1 MPQNGRNTPAQRP
14 GGALATREAVTAAF
28 VQLVNQ
34 VPDAPEGD
42 ITDILGPILAAANW
56 EDLNSV
62 DNLPSSK
69 TMVGHEVRVNSIAK
83 KVSEKDTLTGYYLL
97 CEGIDLDTGYRGRF
111 TAGGEQ
117 AVAVLSQ
124 LHVLGAL
131 PAKVKFTAVTLTSG
145 NEAINCKVL
154 DTYPGATIDG

>member
-1 MPQNGRNTPAQRP
+1 MPASNTPAKGNRNTDAARVQ
-14 GGALATREAVTAAF
+14 AVTAAF

-42 ITDILGPILAAANW
+42 ITDLLGPILAAKSW
-56 EDLNSV
+56 EELNTL

-69 TMVGHEVRVNSIAK
+69 TMIDHDVRVNSIAK

-97 CEGIDLDTGYRGRF
+97 CDGIDLTTGYRGRF

-124 LHVLGAL
+124 LHVLRAL
-131 PAKVKFTAVTLTSG
+131 PAKVRFLGVEVSSGNTAV
-145 NEAINCKVL
+145 NCKVVE
-154 DTYPGATIDG
+154 TYPGQTIDG

>member
-1 MPQNGRNTPAQRP
+1 MPNGKSMAPRP
-14 GGALATREAVTAAF
+14 GGQDLARREQVTAAF

-42 ITDILGPILAAANW
+42 ITDLLGPILAAKSW
-56 EDLNSV
+56 EELNTL

-69 TMVGHEVRVNSIAK
+69 TMLGHTVRVDAIAK

-97 CEGIDLDTGYRGRF
+97 CEGIDTTTGYKGRF

-131 PAKVKFTAVTLTSG
+131 PALVEFVGVEVDSGNTAV
-145 NEAINCKVL
+145 NCKVRDIL
-154 DTYPGATIDG
+154 KARTVDA